1 MIWVEITDN
10 FLTQIM
16 VSLNRIFKMILIL
29 KPP

>member
-29 KPP
+29 KPS